1 LSAVTDA
8 LQAYADRG
16 VFRGFRATP
25 GARGRIAYEFM
36 WLTRKALH
44 ADYDSRS
51 RTIRFAELLPAI
63 DRAIAAEVTA
73 ILDARRNRNAPNHK
87 RIDGRRVRV
96 AGTVR
101 RGAYS
106 LQMLVRGDNHEY
118 AVSTALNVINEIVV
132 ALREH
137 HHEYLIEHFGLS
149 AE

>member
-63 DRAIAAEVTA
+63 VTA

-106 LQMLVRGDNHEY
+106 LQVLVRGDNHEY
-118 AVSTALNVINEIVV
+118 AVSTALNVINEIFV